1 MLISSL
7 EQSPLGQYAEMMS
20 MAQRSGVLMETP
32 IASIVLVLMML
43 SLCMGWIVALVRLHV
58 CLPDFTDDIVG
69 SKFDSLVVVSEVF
82 TN

>member
-1 MLISSL
+1 
-7 EQSPLGQYAEMMS
+7 
-20 MAQRSGVLMETP
+20 
-32 IASIVLVLMML
+32 
-43 SLCMGWIVALVRLHV
+43 MGWIVALVRLHV